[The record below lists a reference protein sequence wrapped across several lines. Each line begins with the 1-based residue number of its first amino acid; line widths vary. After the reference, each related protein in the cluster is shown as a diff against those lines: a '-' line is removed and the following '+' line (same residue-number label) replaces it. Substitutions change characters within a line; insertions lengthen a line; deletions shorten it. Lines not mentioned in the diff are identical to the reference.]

1 MRSSRNL
8 CLVFLLASLICSIPL
23 ARMNA
28 KSATPHPGVFDLR
41 SEIIDSYH
49 GREDTE
55 FVVVPRSEGGG
66 IKEDIG
72 HKYKARYEKWKAEFL
87 STATGKEQW
96 DSYAHSADFML
107 TITMSDDN
115 SKGASTGKYKWD
127 SSGQLV
133 AATITLGTHID
144 EGFPNPIYYP
154 VMNSLSQPE
163 QYRKIDQ
170 DVLAATKIAHEFG
183 HVKRT
188 AKIEAALYQRQIQ
201 LIPLYN
207 KIFLSNGRNIADPKL
222 VDLATQI
229 GGTPVEIWEDR
240 EYWGE
245 TNAMLYIRDKFTD
258 ENLRCSVFNR
268 IKRSLDLY
276 AKSYEERFFD
286 IVQST
291 PPSNRCRWE

>member
-1 MRSSRNL
+1 MS
-8 CLVFLLASLICSIPL
+8 
-23 ARMNA
+23 A
-28 KSATPHPGVFDLR
+28 KSLTPHPGNFNLR

-66 IKEDIG
+66 VKEDIG
-72 HKYKARYEKWKAEFL
+72 NKYKTRYEKWKAEFL

-96 DSYAHSADFML
+96 DSYAQSPDFLL
-107 TITMSDDN
+107 TITISDDN

-127 SSGQLV
+127 SSGKLV
-133 AATITLGTHID
+133 AATITLGNHID

-154 VMNSLSQPE
+154 VMNSLSLPE

-183 HVKRT
+183 HVRRT
-188 AKIEAALYQRQIQ
+188 AKIEAALYQKQIQ
-201 LIPLYN
+201 LIPVYN
-207 KIFLSNGRNIADPKL
+207 KIFLSNGRDVTDPKL

-229 GGTPVEIWEDR
+229 GGTPVEVWEDR

-245 TNAMLYIRDKFTD
+245 TNAMLYVRDKFTD
-258 ENLRCSVFNR
+258 DSLRCSVFSR
-268 IKRSLDLY
+268 IKHSLDMY
-276 AKSYEERFFD
+276 AKSYESRFFD